1 MIQNVKKVLA
11 PVDFSAHSMR
21 AMKSAWEL
29 AKQTGAELHLLHV
42 VQPHHTYI
50 PLPLTIDAERTREI
64 AREAAMVEQAEE
76 ELMRIRKDEMENSD
90 KVSIAAVVGQP
101 VTKISEYAS
110 QNKIDLAV
118 MSTHGRTGSDR
129 LLIGSV
135 TEKFVRHAQCAV
147 LVLPKQ
153 D

>member
-1 MIQNVKKVLA
+1 MIHNVKKILA
-11 PVDFSAHSMR
+11 PVDFSPHSMS
-21 AMKSAWEL
+21 ALKSAWEL
-29 AKQTGAELHLLHV
+29 AKESGAELHLLHV

-50 PLPLTIDAERTREI
+50 PLPLTIDAERAREI

-76 ELMRIRKDEMENSD
+76 ELTRIRKDEMENST
-90 KVSIAAVVGQP
+90 KVTIAAVVGQP
-101 VTKISEYAS
+101 VNTISEYAN
-110 QNKIDLAV
+110 QNKIDLTV
-118 MSTHGRTGSDR
+118 MSTHGRTGSER

-135 TEKFVRHAQCAV
+135 TEKFVRHAPCAV

>member
-11 PVDFSAHSMR
+11 PVDFSSHSMT

-29 AKQTGAELHLLHV
+29 ARECGAELHILHV
-42 VQPHHTYI
+42 VQPHHTYL
-50 PLPLTIDAERTREI
+50 PLPLTIDAERAREI

-76 ELMRIRKDEMENSD
+76 ELMRIRKDEMGSSD
-90 KVSIAAVVGQP
+90 KVTIQAVVGQP
-101 VTKISEYAS
+101 VNKISEYAT

-118 MSTHGRTGSDR
+118 MSTHGRTGSER

-135 TEKFVRHAQCAV
+135 TEKLVRHAPCAV
-147 LVLPKQ
+147 LVLPRQ